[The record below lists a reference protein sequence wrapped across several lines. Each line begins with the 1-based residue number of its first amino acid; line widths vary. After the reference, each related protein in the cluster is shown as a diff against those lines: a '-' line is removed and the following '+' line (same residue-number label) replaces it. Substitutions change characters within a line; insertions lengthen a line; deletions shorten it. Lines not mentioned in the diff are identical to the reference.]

1 LVFAAQQQS
10 GQFRSRGHDYRADL
24 PPVLGKVLDADGD
37 VRMIVELLESREV
50 RRDALLAEPVIPTL
64 PE

>member
-1 LVFAAQQQS
+1 
-10 GQFRSRGHDYRADL
+10 
-24 PPVLGKVLDADGD
+24 VLGKVLDADGD